1 MKKKMMAG
9 LLAAVLLA
17 GCVTAAWAGS
27 GSDPLISLSY
37 LNGADRKSVV

>member
-17 GCVTAAWAGS
+17 GCVTAARS
-27 GSDPLISLSY
+27 
-37 LNGADRKSVV
+37 ADRTRSPPTPR